1 MQVWIFLKFI
11 LHSQLRCLW
20 LWDRLLI
27 GCHVGLCYVYQMTL
41 REYFIVICRISV
53 EDFGVQLKA
62 IYFWILDLLVV
73 VNLCRLIDWSYILII
88 HIFKYVL
95 IFWKISKRVG
105 LLSLF
110 IIKLLLYNHVSVIN
124 IYFFSYNC
132 MIIMK
137 FLLNSM
143 QTFLVY
149 IYIYAFIVL
158 IILLNLLLLVF
169 NIINFFIIWL
179 QRLLLFL
186 LFRRNSII
194 IRSRKFK
201 LHTIE
206 SI

>member
-1 MQVWIFLKFI
+1 M
-11 LHSQLRCLW
+11 
-20 LWDRLLI
+20 
-27 GCHVGLCYVYQMTL
+27 
-41 REYFIVICRISV
+41 
-53 EDFGVQLKA
+53 
-62 IYFWILDLLVV
+62 DLLVI
-73 VNLCRLIDWSYILII
+73 VNLCRLIDGSYILIV

-95 IFWKISKRVG
+95 IFWKIPKRVR
-105 LLSLF
+105 LLPFF
-110 IIKLLLYNHVSVIN
+110 IIKLLMYYHVSVIN
-124 IYFFSYNC
+124 IYFFCYNC

-149 IYIYAFIVL
+149 IYIYAFIIL

-169 NIINFFIIWL
+169 NIIYVFIIWL

-194 IRSRKFK
+194 IWSRKFK